1 MPHNSWKCWYQ
12 DLARLPFGFP
22 LNWRWAAAAPTGPF
36 LGLRHNPVPCKPSPA
51 WGVPAV
57 SCPTC
62 LPFGP
67 LWLHWDILPL
77 PGPLS
82 KTLWA
87 LLCFGHS
94 YTPSLGQEPG
104 RARGQSQLLALHQCL
119 HFPSNSDK
127 QDGSAPG
134 SGQSPSLCWDQG
146 AEAAGQGRGWKVLVR
161 GHQIQAELE
170 TKLISCGRAKLQ
182 ACWRKLPVRVPALGL
197 AAAAV
202 WLGPHADGE
211 GVWEAGLAQHHGTGH
226 QAQLPQRTPTGGLAG
241 CTPASP
247 CWDRPRVR
255 LCTVSAGSHWVPP
268 CSSGTHARAE
278 GSRWMLPFKAAL
290 G

>member
-1 MPHNSWKCWYQ
+1 MPHNSWKYWYQ
-12 DLARLPFGFP
+12 GLARLPFGFP
-22 LNWRWAAAAPTGPF
+22 LNWRQAAAAPTGPF

-51 WGVPAV
+51 RGVPAV

-67 LWLHWDILPL
+67 VWLHWDILPL
-77 PGPLS
+77 PRPLS
-82 KTLWA
+82 KTLWS
-87 LLCFGHS
+87 LLHFGHS

-104 RARGQSQLLALHQCL
+104 RARGRSQLLALHQCL
-119 HFPSNSDK
+119 HFPSSSDK
-127 QDGSAPG
+127 QDGSASG
-134 SGQSPSLCWDQG
+134 SGAVTLPLLGSRSGGCRPG
-146 AEAAGQGRGWKVLVR
+146 KVLVR

-182 ACWRKLPVRVPALGL
+182 ACWRKLPVRLPALGL

-202 WLGPHADGE
+202 WLCPRADGE

-226 QAQLPQRTPTGGLAG
+226 QARLPQCTRTGGLAG

-247 CWDRPRVR
+247 CRDRPRVR
-255 LCTVSAGSHWVPP
+255 LSTVSAGSHWVPP

>member
-1 MPHNSWKCWYQ
+1 MSLLCRVPP
-12 DLARLPFGFP
+12 AFP
-22 LNWRWAAAAPTGPF
+22 LVHCGSTGTSCHCLVPYQKPCGPCSA
-36 LGLRHNPVPCKPSPA
+36 LGTVTPRHWVRSQGGQGDSPSSWLCTSASISPVTVINRMALPQ
-51 WGVPAV
+51 AV
-57 SCPTC
+57 
-62 LPFGP
+62 
-67 LWLHWDILPL
+67 
-77 PGPLS
+77 
-82 KTLWA
+82 
-87 LLCFGHS
+87 
-94 YTPSLGQEPG
+94 
-104 RARGQSQLLALHQCL
+104 
-119 HFPSNSDK
+119 
-127 QDGSAPG
+127 
-134 SGQSPSLCWDQG
+134 GQSPSLCWDQG

-202 WLGPHADGE
+202 WLGPRADGE

-255 LCTVSAGSHWVPP
+255 LCTVSAGSHWAPP